1 MITEA
6 GLNAKTAWWVDV
18 DHDASIT
25 EAEFNANAFALEG
38 FLVLRKFK
46 VVL

>member
-6 GLNAKTAWWVDV
+6 ELNAKTAWWLDV

-25 EAEFNANAFALEG
+25 EATFNAKAFALEG
-38 FLVLRKFK
+38 FLLLRKFK